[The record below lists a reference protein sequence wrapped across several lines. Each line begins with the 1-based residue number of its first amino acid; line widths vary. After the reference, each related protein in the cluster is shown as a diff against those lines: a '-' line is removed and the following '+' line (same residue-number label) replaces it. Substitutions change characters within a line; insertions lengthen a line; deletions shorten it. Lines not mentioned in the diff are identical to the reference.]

1 MSSSQPVE
9 NLTEPPWSA
18 MILATETMRMP
29 VKITNEA
36 AALDEPTCRC
46 GQHPPVLLG
55 G

>member
-1 MSSSQPVE
+1 
-9 NLTEPPWSA
+9 LA
-18 MILATETMRMP
+18 LILATETMRTP

-46 GQHPPVLLG
+46 GHGLHPQVLLG